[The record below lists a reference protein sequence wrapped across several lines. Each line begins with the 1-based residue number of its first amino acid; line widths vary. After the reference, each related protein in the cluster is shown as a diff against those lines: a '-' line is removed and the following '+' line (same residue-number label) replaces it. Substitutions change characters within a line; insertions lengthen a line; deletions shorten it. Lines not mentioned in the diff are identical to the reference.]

1 MQRHVVL
8 LDWHFQFVCGLIQVI
23 MALGRMWHPEH
34 FICVHC
40 KEMLGTQNFFER
52 DTLPY
57 CERDYYLLFSPR
69 CASCNGP
76 ILDVGDRCDY
86 SNFFFVCGD
95 NKQHVT

>member
-1 MQRHVVL
+1 
-8 LDWHFQFVCGLIQVI
+8 

-40 KEMLGTQNFFER
+40 KEQLGTQNFFER

-76 ILDVGDRCDY
+76 IFDVGKLY
-86 SNFFFVCGD
+86 IFVVIIITILIIIELLHFI
-95 NKQHVT
+95 HVCC